1 MNVMDVI
8 VGVHSL
14 VRWLVVVVA
23 LIAVVRYALVMAGR
37 APSSGMDR
45 GLMSGYTG
53 LLDLNVLLGL
63 IIIVGLSINTGQV
76 LTVWLEHAVTNIVGV
91 VVAHVF
97 AQRAKKVEDAKL
109 KARTN
114 LLGVVISIAIIVVGV
129 ALIGGWAR

>member
-14 VRWLVVVVA
+14 VRWLVVLVA
-23 LIAVVRYALVMAGR
+23 VIAVVRYALVMAGR
-37 APSSGMDR
+37 SQPGGMDR

-63 IIIVGLSINTGQV
+63 IIIVGLSINTGQM
-76 LTVWLEHAVTNIVGV
+76 LMVWLEHAATNFIGV
-91 VVAHVF
+91 VVAHFF

-114 LLGVVISIAIIVVGV
+114 LLGVVISLAIIVVGV

>member
-1 MNVMDVI
+1 MSVIDVI

-14 VRWLVVVVA
+14 VRWLVVI
-23 LIAVVRYALVMAGR
+23 IAVIAVIRYALVMSGR
-37 APSSGMDR
+37 MQSSGMDR

-63 IIIVGLSINTGQV
+63 IIIVGLSISTGQV
-76 LTVWLEHAVTNIVGV
+76 LLVWIEHAVTNIIGV
-91 VVAHVF
+91 VVAHFF
-97 AQRAKKVEDAKL
+97 AQRAKKIEDAKL